1 VRRRRNPLRNPRA
14 NGKAF
19 QAGACFAILLFTSA
33 CQNAERKDAAR
44 AEVGASP
51 KAQATNGASSMVD
64 MDSWYQ
70 RAIRIPTVQ
79 PDPAWKVINRNWP
92 NGGWTVQN
100 ERAGWTVRVG
110 VGHTHDNLRSI
121 DFLDTNDK
129 LLKSYIVEE
138 FSNISKSKFKNLR
151 QSKFKLIFRIVS
163 IMTVSGRVGTH
174 FSLEDESNDSSGIG
188 VGDLA
193 KVISMLSVRDGLDQD
208 QYEILYDEPR
218 KGEST
223 WYL

>member
-1 VRRRRNPLRNPRA
+1 MRRHRNPLHSPRA

-19 QAGACFAILLFTSA
+19 KAAACFAILLSASA
-33 CQNAERKDAAR
+33 CQNAEKRDAAR
-44 AEVGASP
+44 AEGGAPP
-51 KAQATNGASSMVD
+51 KVHATDGARSMAD
-64 MDSWYQ
+64 NDSWYQ
-70 RAIRIPTVQ
+70 RAVRIPTVP
-79 PDPAWKVINRNWP
+79 PDPDWKWTKRLWP

-100 ERAGWTVRVG
+100 ERAGWTVHVG
-110 VGHTHDNLRSI
+110 AGHTHDNLRTI

-129 LLKSYIVEE
+129 RLKSYIVEE

-151 QSKFKLIFRIVS
+151 QSKFKLIFRIVE
-163 IMTVSGRVGTH
+163 IMTVSGRVGTY
-174 FSLEDESNDSSGIG
+174 FSLEDESNDSSGID